1 MDGNSHHLDNYQM
14 TTIGHYKIMLD
25 GSKLTVYKDGTL
37 VKSSDMMGNVRFG
50 FVFNAKN
57 ESITYKNLIIYHL

>member
-1 MDGNSHHLDNYQM
+1 
-14 TTIGHYKIMLD
+14 MLD

-37 VKSSDMMGNVRFG
+37 VKSLDMMGNVRFG